1 MLVEGPSEM
10 LFYSALAR
18 VHGFDLDHSNVSLLS
33 VDGVAFEVYKRV
45 LDALE
50 IPWAVR
56 TDNDISNILCSHNGT
71 RVTLRNLAGMNR
83 ALSLAG
89 MPHQPHRQVPY
100 DQAAS
105 LADGTWNTVS
115 AAVAP
120 LGIFLSQI
128 DLENDIAAELPGL
141 LAGFNGYTALPD
153 AITYLQGKKA
163 IRMQQ
168 FIEHCG
174 GSLRAPPDGHLL
186 QPLIY
191 CMTAAAQV

>member
-1 MLVEGPSEM
+1 MPP
-10 LFYSALAR
+10 
-18 VHGFDLDHSNVSLLS
+18 DLLH
-33 VDGVAFEVYKRV
+33 
-45 LDALE
+45 
-50 IPWAVR
+50 
-56 TDNDISNILCSHNGT
+56 T
-71 RVTLRNLAGMNR
+71 
-83 ALSLAG
+83 
-89 MPHQPHRQVPY
+89 PHLTIAP
-100 DQAAS
+100 
-105 LADGTWNTVS
+105 
-115 AAVAP
+115 VAP